1 MLPAPPAAHRI
12 SPGIHAGGVYGGGK
26 SGRRAIQLGG
36 TFVIGSGGDAND
48 EHGDV
53 RDEHG
58 DARDEHGDIRDEHG
72 DVQAGDRAPMD
83 EIFAALGG

>member
-36 TFVIGSGGDAND
+36 TFVLGPGGNARD

-58 DARDEHGDIRDEHG
+58 D
-72 DVQAGDRAPMD
+72 VQAADRVPMD
-83 EIFAALGG
+83 EILAALGG

>member
-1 MLPAPPAAHRI
+1 
-12 SPGIHAGGVYGGGK
+12 VYRGGK

-36 TFVIGSGGDAND
+36 TFVIGPGGNARD

-58 DARDEHGDIRDEHG
+58 NTRDERG
-72 DVQAGDRAPMD
+72 DVQAADRAPMD